1 MHVNALLCYNRLNFS
16 FQ

>member
-16 FQ
+16 LQ